1 MKNMKS
7 ISSVLIIDNN
17 EIDTFVSTKI
27 LKEIGVKKIK
37 AIKSVTEA
45 IQYLSSTSV
54 KYELILV
61 ELNLPVKNGFDF
73 ISEFIELDLKDKQS
87 QIVLISAFFSP
98 NDIENITS
106 FKLRSTL
113 KPITINF
120 LNNF

>member
-1 MKNMKS
+1 MKS